1 MYNILGNEE
10 LKIYG
15 STLKLL
21 IHTYTHIHIYS
32 HYSKFLST
40 KARGMVNEDYRFIEK
55 LAATWRIQTF
65 KDEQI
70 WTERE
75 LGKGILEHGEGK
87 AKTWI

>member
-1 MYNILGNEE
+1 
-10 LKIYG
+10 
-15 STLKLL
+15 
-21 IHTYTHIHIYS
+21 
-32 HYSKFLST
+32 
-40 KARGMVNEDYRFIEK
+40 MVNEDYRFIEK